1 MACFIFLKNPI
12 KHGLSCSPLLY
23 TNASPLLVLHA
34 VAGDCREMGL
44 ALILLGER
52 FWLEILP
59 ETSLSG
65 PEPFQGNL
73 NRYGESCLQITD
85 MQIGCHASQMN
96 LGKHVIS
103 LWAEGDKQCCAASRW
118 TLTVEEK
125 VGGAYSHVSKSFKC
139 LLDCCSQE
147 RLDLLQAVPQRQE

>member
-125 VGGAYSHVSKSFKC
+125 VGGHIVTCPNHLNACWIVVHRK
-139 LLDCCSQE
+139 D
-147 RLDLLQAVPQRQE
+147 